1 MGERSL
7 TLSVA
12 EEIVAG
18 LDRLA
23 RETGRPAD
31 QLAEEALQR
40 YLDYEGW
47 KIEKIRQAIVRAD
60 AGEFATDE
68 EMAEAFDRYRYVAQE
83 AE

>member
-1 MGERSL
+1 MNERSL
-7 TLSVA
+7 TLSIA
-12 EEIVAG
+12 EGIVAG

-23 RETGRPAD
+23 RETGRAAD

-47 KIEKIRQAIVRAD
+47 KVEKIRQALAQAE
-60 AGEFATDE
+60 AGEFATDQ
-68 EMAEAFDRYRYVAQE
+68 EMAEAFDRYRYAAQE